1 MLDRVLQLLT
11 GNAARPAVAS
21 DDNLQVAVAAL
32 LIEAAR
38 MDDQFDGAERRT
50 IEHLLAEGFDLPQD
64 AVHDLIVSAE
74 RAVRQSTQF
83 FPFTQQINKQIAHE
97 DRARILEMMW
107 EVVYADGVLDPQED
121 MLLRRIAGLIHISDQ
136 DRGLARQRALAK
148 LAAKKDA

>member
-121 MLLRRIAGLIHISDQ
+121 MLLLRIAGLIHISDQ